1 MKDEKMVNAI
11 IYILSFLFSP
21 FLSLLLVITGIRR
34 GIPTVKDV
42 VFVIFVIG
50 FISIYW
56 FPWGDSM
63 SHFSMYYSD
72 IVKDYMDFYSPY
84 FLYGYIISLIGNYC
98 GGFVWGYY
106 FWLFFPLSVF
116 CAILWK
122 SIYKYKSP
130 DYKII
135 FVYLLLFV
143 GVRELL
149 DLNRNV
155 AAYLLLASSFLI
167 YKRNIFLSFFFLM
180 ITLFLHSTVFF
191 VLLLLL
197 IGYVISNIFGG
208 FGAKILSFICLSML
222 ALSYLFVDVLRNI
235 ASDRFVDRYI
245 DSQWGVGSGI
255 QSGFMYL
262 LGILNVFIL
271 LLMVY
276 FVIRNLK
283 SFRNKVLLVAFFSF
297 VLITLLGFQLWTIRE
312 RFTIGGIILGSAL
325 ILDSWPLLKKEC
337 ANGLFSANCFLSNL
351 IRLYLLRFILILS
364 VTYSSLFAHRTYNEN
379 PEESLR
385 ITSHLFYLP
394 TVFLLDIDEYGYS
407 DQKYLSLFDRAWSE
421 MK

>member
-1 MKDEKMVNAI
+1 M
-11 IYILSFLFSP
+11 LFRS
-21 FLSLLLVITGIRR
+21 
-34 GIPTVKDV
+34 
-42 VFVIFVIG
+42 
-50 FISIYW
+50 
-56 FPWGDSM
+56 
-63 SHFSMYYSD
+63 
-72 IVKDYMDFYSPY
+72 
-84 FLYGYIISLIGNYC
+84 
-98 GGFVWGYY
+98 
-106 FWLFFPLSVF
+106 
-116 CAILWK
+116 
-122 SIYKYKSP
+122 
-130 DYKII
+130 
-135 FVYLLLFV
+135 LFV

-180 ITLFLHSTVFF
+180 ISLFLHSTVIF
-191 VLLLLL
+191 VLLLVL

-283 SFRNKVLLVAFFSF
+283 SFRNKVLLVAD
-297 VLITLLGFQLWTIRE
+297 R
-312 RFTIGGIILGSAL
+312 
-325 ILDSWPLLKKEC
+325 K
-337 ANGLFSANCFLSNL
+337 
-351 IRLYLLRFILILS
+351 S
-364 VTYSSLFAHRTYNEN
+364 V
-379 PEESLR
+379 
-385 ITSHLFYLP
+385 
-394 TVFLLDIDEYGYS
+394 V
-407 DQKYLSLFDRAWSE
+407 
-421 MK
+421 

>member
-1 MKDEKMVNAI
+1 MVNAI

-155 AAYLLLASSFLI
+155 AAYLLL

-180 ITLFLHSTVFF
+180 ISLFLHSTVIF
-191 VLLLLL
+191 VLLLVL

-337 ANGLFSANCFLSNL
+337 ANGLFSANCFLQLKQKTYLFIPSFIPVSL
-351 IRLYLLRFILILS
+351 QLYNILQYNH
-364 VTYSSLFAHRTYNEN
+364 VTDNKN
-379 PEESLR
+379 P
-385 ITSHLFYLP
+385 Y
-394 TVFLLDIDEYGYS
+394 
-407 DQKYLSLFDRAWSE
+407 
-421 MK
+421 